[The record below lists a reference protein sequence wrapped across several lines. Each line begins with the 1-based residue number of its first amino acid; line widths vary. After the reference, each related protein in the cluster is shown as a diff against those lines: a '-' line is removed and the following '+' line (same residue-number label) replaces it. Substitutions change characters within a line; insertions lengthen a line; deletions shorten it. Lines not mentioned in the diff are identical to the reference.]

1 MQYDIEDTN
10 GVAEAVTAREKV
22 RAENSHDFSHDL
34 AVSDQTAAL
43 DRIAKVN

>member
-1 MQYDIEDTN
+1 MQYNIEDTN

-22 RAENSHDFSHDL
+22 RAENSHDL